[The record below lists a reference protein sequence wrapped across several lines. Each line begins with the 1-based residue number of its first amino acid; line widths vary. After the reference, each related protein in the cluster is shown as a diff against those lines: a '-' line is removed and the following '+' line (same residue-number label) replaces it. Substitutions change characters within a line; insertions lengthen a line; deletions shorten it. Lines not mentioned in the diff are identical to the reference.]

1 MNAAPASGGA
11 LHSPTCPVDR
21 PRSLDEALALRAE
34 HPDASVLAGGTDLMV
49 SLELGAW
56 APTRV
61 LDLWR
66 VAELRGIA
74 TSPEGLTRVGA
85 LCTWT
90 DVARSSLLPGA
101 LRDAARTVG
110 APQIQNRG
118 TVGGNIVNASPAG
131 DSLPMWLAL
140 DAELE
145 LRSTRGVRTVPASAF
160 WLAYRRTALAHDEL
174 LTAVLLPPRAWAPAG
189 PDHLAYR
196 KVGTRLAQAIS
207 KVVLGGRLRVEGGV
221 VMEARVALGSV
232 APVPLRL
239 PRVEAALVGRPLA
252 EAPAAA
258 ELVAADI
265 HPIDDIRSTADYRL
279 RVARNVVHTWLASV
293 PA

>member
-1 MNAAPASGGA
+1 MNAVPASGGA

-21 PRSLDEALALRAE
+21 PRTLADALALRAE
-34 HPDASVLAGGTDLMV
+34 HPDATVLAGGTDLMV

-61 LDLWR
+61 LDLWG
-66 VAELRGIA
+66 VKELRGIH
-74 TSPEGLTRVGA
+74 TTEGGVTRVGA

-90 DVARSSLLPGA
+90 DVARAGVLPAA

-145 LRSTRGVRTVPASAF
+145 LRSTRGVRTVPAAAF
-160 WLAYRRTALAHDEL
+160 WLGYRRTALAPDEL
-174 LTAVLLPPRAWAPAG
+174 LSAVLLPPRTWAPAG
-189 PDHLAYR
+189 PDHLVYR

-221 VMEARVALGSV
+221 VTEARVALGSV
-232 APVPLRL
+232 APTPVRL
-239 PRVEAALVGRPLA
+239 PSVEAALTGRPLA

-258 ELVAADI
+258 ALVARDI

-279 RVARNVVHTWLASV
+279 RVAQNVVHTWLASV